1 MLDLITKAGSGFA
14 IFCLVACIFT
24 FARLRFVEILL
35 VVYLHQLE
43 SCILFY
49 IISYNDTKTFVSRI
63 INLP

>member
-43 SCILFY
+43 NVYCSTSSLTMTQKLLCQE
-49 IISYNDTKTFVSRI
+49 
-63 INLP
+63 